1 MGTYNS
7 KDEIDLN
14 EMRKRKEKE
23 KANKMKNSNTN
34 TNGNVN
40 NDSNNKNIPLK
51 YPCYNTLRNTSIK
64 DVKQHIF
71 TNIFPNPN
79 NINNSTI
86 ITIDNRTN
94 SFSYFTNSTYHKD
107 NTFIPPTTTINHCNS
122 FIMYDPLLNESD
134 YIDLTTLPVLHPLSS
149 SLLMDNTNTNTNNNI
164 NNTSSLTKD
173 PLSDHLRKT
182 YYSQLIIKQMWNPTI
197 KSKHHNSIIFFDWDD
212 TLMCTSYLTPSGL
225 FSEDINIPEK
235 DKEKIRNLDSLVR
248 NILLKS
254 IEKGIVYIITNAAPG
269 WVEYSANRFYPNASK
284 CLKQVNIISARGLY
298 EKTYPGDTRLWKL
311 KTFQEVMK
319 DINKDLITNLL
330 CFGDSIIE
338 IDAVHNLAEQFS
350 HVYIKTVKFKENPTP
365 NELHKQLVL
374 IMAQFD
380 KIYANIKNV
389 AIRVEKKKNE
399 NENS

>member
-14 EMRKRKEKE
+14 EIKKRKEKG
-23 KANKMKNSNTN
+23 NKTKNGNSNTN
-34 TNGNVN
+34 TNNIN
-40 NDSNNKNIPLK
+40 NDSNKKIPLK
-51 YPCYNTLRNTSIK
+51 YPCYNTLRNTSMK

-71 TNIFPNPN
+71 TNVFPNPN
-79 NINNSTI
+79 NLNNTTV
-86 ITIDNRTN
+86 ITIDNRTH
-94 SFSYFTNSTYHKD
+94 SFSYFHSTYHKD
-107 NTFIPPTTTINHCNS
+107 NTFIPPITVNHCSS
-122 FIMYDPLLNESD
+122 FILPDPLLDESD
-134 YIDLTTLPVLHPLSS
+134 YIDLTTLPVLLLPSSSS
-149 SLLMDNTNTNTNNNI
+149 SLIPNDNSNNNNAI
-164 NNTSSLTKD
+164 TTSAIKD
-173 PLSDHLRKT
+173 TLSDHLRKT

-235 DKEKIRNLDSLVR
+235 DKEKIRNLDLLVKS
-248 NILLKS
+248 ILLKS

-284 CLKQVNIISARGLY
+284 CLKQVNIISARGIY

-380 KIYANIKNV
+380 KIYSNIKNV
-389 AIRVEKKKNE
+389 AIRVEKKKTE
-399 NENS
+399 NESS

>member
-1 MGTYNS
+1 
-7 KDEIDLN
+7 
-14 EMRKRKEKE
+14 
-23 KANKMKNSNTN
+23 
-34 TNGNVN
+34 
-40 NDSNNKNIPLK
+40 
-51 YPCYNTLRNTSIK
+51 
-64 DVKQHIF
+64 
-71 TNIFPNPN
+71 
-79 NINNSTI
+79 
-86 ITIDNRTN
+86 
-94 SFSYFTNSTYHKD
+94 
-107 NTFIPPTTTINHCNS
+107 
-122 FIMYDPLLNESD
+122 
-134 YIDLTTLPVLHPLSS
+134 
-149 SLLMDNTNTNTNNNI
+149 
-164 NNTSSLTKD
+164 
-173 PLSDHLRKT
+173 
-182 YYSQLIIKQMWNPTI
+182 MWNPTI

-248 NILLKS
+248 SILLKS